1 MSTTTP
7 ATPGHSPGTGLLAG
21 MVIVITGASTGSG
34 ADAARLFAREG
45 ARLVLGARSE
55 QRLAELCGE
64 LTGAGAETTYDAGDI
79 TRAEDAQR
87 LIDTALE
94 HYGRLDGAFNNT
106 GISQGGGLLADV
118 TEETFDQI
126 RRGTRRAVLS

>member
-1 MSTTTP
+1 M
-7 ATPGHSPGTGLLAG
+7 
-21 MVIVITGASTGSG
+21 
-34 ADAARLFAREG
+34 
-45 ARLVLGARSE
+45 LGARSE